1 MTRRTAAIVALI
13 LCGSAAITAVFIW
26 KRRLISHP
34 KPSGLNVI
42 LITIDALRADHMG
55 LYGYPHATTPNI
67 DRFARDAIVFR
78 NAFCTIPKTTGS
90 VATIMTGLHPFIH
103 GVAPSNDHIPS
114 DLRTL
119 AQVFNRSGYR
129 TAAVVDNANLSRAY
143 DFARGFDTYTEVW
156 RAAPEKSASTA
167 FINRTVLEFLGQD
180 RPKPFFLWVHYV
192 ETHTPFVPPP
202 KYVRYDASRKGRDLR
217 AIPAGWIR
225 PQIYARSILDSANP
239 YEGYLI
245 ALYDGT
251 IRYVDEAVAEVLQVI
266 ERRYRGNTVVI
277 ISADHG
283 EDLGE
288 HNLFIDH
295 GMLTFMTSTRV
306 PIILRFPGQSP
317 RVVAD
322 PVSLMDIYPTLVGGV
337 LGRQPQPPG
346 STVSLLSSIPGR
358 SLYIYASQSHA
369 IVKGSRYYTLIDDPK
384 LAESLGLAPRYCFD
398 ISDGTDGAV
407 DMPGIKT
414 EVDRAEA
421 EYRELHRRHPY
432 PRRRSAGDE
441 APDLPAEDRENLRTL
456 GYLE

>member
-1 MTRRTAAIVALI
+1 MTGRAGSLVALALGGAAVITAIV
-13 LCGSAAITAVFIW
+13 IW
-26 KRRLISHP
+26 RRPGDSHP
-34 KPSGLNVI
+34 RPSGLNVI

-55 LYGYPHATTPNI
+55 LYGYPHDTTPNI
-67 DRFARDAIVFR
+67 DRFADDAIVFR

-114 DLRTL
+114 DLGTL

-129 TAAVVDNANLSRAY
+129 TTAVVDNANLSRAY

-156 RAAPEKSASTA
+156 RAAPVKSASTA
-167 FINRTVLEFLGQD
+167 FINRTVLQFLGQD

-192 ETHTPFVPPP
+192 EPHTPFVPPSNHIH
-202 KYVRYDASRKGRDLR
+202 YDPSVKGRDLR
-217 AIPAGWIR
+217 TVPATWIR
-225 PQIYARSILDSANP
+225 PQIYARSILDSATP

-251 IRYVDEAVAEVLQVI
+251 IRYVDEAVAEILQVI

-295 GMLTFMTSTRV
+295 GMLSFTTSTRV
-306 PIILRFPGQSP
+306 PLILRFPGQSA
-317 RVVAD
+317 RVVTD

-337 LGRQPQPPG
+337 LGRQPQAPG
-346 STVSLLSSIPGR
+346 STASLLSPIPAR
-358 SLYIYASQSHA
+358 RLYLYASQSHA
-369 IVKGSRYYTLIDDPK
+369 IVDGTRYYTLIDDQK
-384 LAESLGLAPRYCFD
+384 LAESLHLASRYCFD
-398 ISDGTDGAV
+398 IADGTDRTV
-407 DMPGIKT
+407 DVQAILPQF
-414 EVDRAEA
+414 DRAEA
-421 EYRELHRRHPY
+421 DYQELHRQHPY
-432 PRRRSAGDE
+432 PRRGSAGSE
-441 APDLPAEDRENLRTL
+441 APDLPAEDRENLKTL